1 MNIFTQI
8 FKQLPFFNEI
18 VSAVK
23 NEIYPIGLN
32 GFSGIHKAQL
42 ALALASEM
50 NKPIAFI
57 CENEPSAIKLLNDI
71 NELAK
76 AEIACFYPAKE
87 LSFTAMEGISSE
99 YEQTRLCSIAKI
111 LDGRCRIMLL
121 SIEGAMQRCIPQ
133 DALQNYSFEINSSD
147 SINTTELR
155 KKLIDLGYS
164 ICDQIDS
171 KGQFS
176 IRGDIVDIFS
186 IGEDFPIRIE
196 LWGDEIDTISYFDLD
211 SQRRTQSIQ
220 KACIMPT
227 KEIIFEN
234 NQKLCKDLESIADSI
249 KKSKKSERIKEFI
262 LKDKQLAEN
271 GLALTNLDKYYNLA
285 YPEKSNIIEYFNN
298 GIVMFSEFAAC
309 ASKANDII
317 STSAEDIKM
326 LFEEGILFKGVE
338 DYLFEIEDIMQIC
351 KKTPLLTVDTF
362 LRGNSDLL
370 HLKKL
375 ITANC
380 YQTGSWSGEFKQIKL
395 ELENFCKEGY
405 CVIIMA
411 GSEKTVPM
419 LVGDLVKEGINCEAL
434 KNNSEIV
441 HGKVYVTDG
450 SVSGGFDYPD
460 CKCTLI
466 TQIKSAKVKT
476 RQARHKKGEAIRS
489 LSDISKGDI
498 VVHSVYGIGKFDG
511 LSQITDHGITRD
523 FITINYAGTDVL
535 YVPVTSLD
543 MISKYISASDND
555 KVKLTKLNSGEW
567 KKTKNKVKTA
577 VKDMAD
583 ELLALYAKRQA
594 SKGFEFS
601 EDTDWQHDFEERF
614 PYRETSD
621 QLRTISEIKADMQ
634 KPIPMDRLLCGDVGF
649 GKTEVAFRSAFKC
662 VMDNK
667 QCAILA
673 PTTVLAWQH
682 FQSALKRFEHFPI
695 KIELL
700 SRFRTPKEQKEILR
714 RLARGDIDIIIGT
727 HRLVQKDVEFK
738 DLGLAIVDEEQRFG
752 VAHKEKFKE
761 KFPQVD
767 MLTLSATPIPRTLN
781 MAMSG
786 IRDMSVIEEPPQDRK
801 PVQTYV
807 IEHNDGI
814 INQAIERELR
824 RGGQVY
830 YIHNRIESIEFCA
843 EKLRKAHPDAVVE
856 VAHGQMNEKEISDIW
871 RRLCENEIDILV
883 CTTIIET
890 GVDVANCN
898 TLVIENADYMGLAQL
913 YQLRGRVGR
922 SSRRAFAYFTFRR
935 GKQISELSQKRLTA
949 IREFTQF
956 GSGFRIALRDLEIR
970 GAGSVLSGKQH
981 GHMEAVGYDMYVKL
995 LNEAI
1000 AEQKGETIEEKIE
1013 DCHIDLPIKAC
1024 IPESYIKSTSQ
1035 RIDAYKSISMI
1046 RNSADQTDVLDEF
1059 IDRYGAV
1066 PDDVYNLTNVALM
1079 RSRAANVKITKIS
1092 LRQDNKQNK
1101 IVFSTDSP
1109 SINQITALAS
1119 AYGNLV
1125 KFEHTKYPN
1134 FNIQADQ
1141 NIDNIINIVNQALD
1155 ILEKNK

>member
-1 MNIFTQI
+1 MNIFTRI
-8 FKQLPFFNEI
+8 FKQLPFFEEI
-18 VSAVK
+18 VLALK

-42 ALALASEM
+42 AFTLSLETD
-50 NKPIAFI
+50 KPIAFV

-76 AEIACFYPAKE
+76 SEIACFYPAKE
-87 LSFTAMEGISSE
+87 LSFTAMEGISGE
-99 YEQTRLCSIAKI
+99 YEQTRLCSLAKI
-111 LDGRCRIMLL
+111 LDGRCKIMLL
-121 SIEGAMQRCIPQ
+121 SIEGAMQRCIPKNSI
-133 DALQNYSFEINSSD
+133 QNYSFEIKSSD
-147 SINTTELR
+147 TLDPIKLK
-155 KKLIDLGYS
+155 KKLYDLGYNL
-164 ICDQIDS
+164 CDQIDS

-176 IRGDIVDIFS
+176 VRGDIIDIFS
-186 IGEDFPIRIE
+186 IGEDSPVRIE
-196 LWGDEIDTISYFDLD
+196 LWGDDIDTMSYFDLD
-211 SQRRTQSIQ
+211 SQRRTQAAE
-220 KACIMPT
+220 KVCIMPT
-227 KEIIFEN
+227 KEIIFEST
-234 NQKLCKDLESIADSI
+234 QKLCEDLQTLANNVKGKRAE
-249 KKSKKSERIKEFI
+249 KIKELI
-262 LKDKQLAEN
+262 LRDKQFAES
-271 GLALTNLDKYYNLA
+271 GLSLTNADKYYNLA
-285 YPEKSNIIEYFNN
+285 YSEKSNVLEYFSS

-309 ASKANDII
+309 VSKANDII
-317 STSAEDIKM
+317 STSSEDIKM

-351 KKTPLLTVDTF
+351 KKSPVLTVDTF
-362 LRGNSDLL
+362 LRGNSDLM

-395 ELENFCKEGY
+395 ELESFCKEGY

-411 GSEKTVPM
+411 GSEKTVPV
-419 LVGDLVKEGINCEAL
+419 LVDDLVKEGINCEPL
-434 KNNSEIV
+434 KDNSEIIS
-441 HGKVYVTDG
+441 GKVYVTDG

-466 TQIKSAKVKT
+466 TQIKSAKVRT

-498 VVHSVYGIGKFDG
+498 VVHSVYGIGRFEG

-543 MISKYISASDND
+543 VISKYISASDND

-567 KKTKNKVKTA
+567 KKTKNKVRAA

-594 SKGFEFS
+594 SKGYEFS
-601 EDTDWQHDFEERF
+601 EDTDWQKDFEERF

-634 KPIPMDRLLCGDVGF
+634 KPVPMDRLLCGDVGF
-649 GKTEVAFRSAFKC
+649 GKTEVAFRCAFKC

-898 TLVIENADYMGLAQL
+898 TLIIENADYMGLAQL

-922 SSRRAFAYFTFRR
+922 SSRRAFAYFTFHR
-935 GKQISELSQKRLTA
+935 GKQISELSQKRLNA

-1000 AEQKGETIEEKIE
+1000 AEQKGITTEEKIE

-1046 RNSADQTDVLDEF
+1046 RNSADQSDVLDEF
-1059 IDRYGAV
+1059 IDRYGSV

-1079 RSRAANVKITKIS
+1079 RSRAAECKITKIS
-1092 LRQDNKQNK
+1092 LRQDR
-1101 IVFSTDSP
+1101 IVFFTDSP
-1109 SINQITALAS
+1109 SLNQITALAGV
-1119 AYGNLV
+1119 YGKNI
-1125 KFEHTKYPN
+1125 KFENTKYPN
-1134 FNIQADQ
+1134 FNIPANQKTEE
-1141 NIDNIINIVNQALD
+1141 IVNNVLD
-1155 ILEKNK
+1155 ILEENK